1 MENNI
6 LLNQLKVFYESK
18 KLKENTNLI
27 TLFKILNHNNMFKKS
42 KDKKISLRLID
53 WFVTNYC
60 KKNKIIIEKNINNKK
75 EFINIYNSYK
85 SNLRAFS
92 KQLFDPFRRNNQL
105 YLNYK
110 LKSKDIDIKNNKD
123 NEVTIKFTFDKPY
136 YKNYIKTTIGQINFF
151 KWIIENNIYDYIRE
165 KKSIIENDMINSQ
178 KENNN
183 KKLDKKNLVVKTVKN
198 KNGSVQKVSRKKRI
212 ELSKSVNKNMQF
224 NKQHT
229 ILYFD

>member
-6 LLNQLKVFYESK
+6 LLNQLKVFYENK
-18 KLKENTNLI
+18 KNKDNTNLTI
-27 TLFKILNHNNMFKKS
+27 LFKILNHNNIYKKS
-42 KDKKISLRLID
+42 KEKKISLRLID

-60 KKNKIIIEKNINNKK
+60 KKNKIIIEKKIYNKK
-75 EFINIYNSYK
+75 EYINIYNSYK

-92 KQLFDPFRRNNQL
+92 KQSFDPFRRNNQI

-110 LKSKDIDIKNNKD
+110 LKHKD
-123 NEVTIKFTFDKPY
+123 NNNNEVLIKFTFDKPY
-136 YKNYIKTTIGQINFF
+136 YKDYIKTTIGQINFF

-165 KKSIIENDMINSQ
+165 NKTIIENDMIHSQ

-183 KKLDKKNLVVKTVKN
+183 KKLDKKNLIIKTVKN
-198 KNGSVQKVSRKKRI
+198 KNGSVKKVSRKKRI

>member
-92 KQLFDPFRRNNQL
+92 KQLFDPFRRNNQ
-105 YLNYK
+105 
-110 LKSKDIDIKNNKD
+110 I
-123 NEVTIKFTFDKPY
+123 
-136 YKNYIKTTIGQINFF
+136 
-151 KWIIENNIYDYIRE
+151 
-165 KKSIIENDMINSQ
+165 
-178 KENNN
+178 
-183 KKLDKKNLVVKTVKN
+183 
-198 KNGSVQKVSRKKRI
+198 
-212 ELSKSVNKNMQF
+212 
-224 NKQHT
+224 
-229 ILYFD
+229 

>member
-6 LLNQLKVFYESK
+6 LLNQLKIFYQ
-18 KLKENTNLI
+18 KEKNLN
-27 TLFKILNHNNMFKKS
+27 TLFKILNHNNHYKKS
-42 KDKKISLRLID
+42 KEKKISLRLID

-60 KKNKIIIEKNINNKK
+60 KKNKVIIEKTTKNKK

-92 KQLFDPFRRNNQL
+92 KQLFDPFRRKNEIF
-105 YLNYK
+105 LNY
-110 LKSKDIDIKNNKD
+110 NNKKKLIFSLTL
-123 NEVTIKFTFDKPY
+123 NNKSTHNNF
-136 YKNYIKTTIGQINFF
+136 IKTTLGQINFF
-151 KWIIENNIYDYIRE
+151 KWIIENNIYNYIKLNKE
-165 KKSIIENDMINSQ
+165 IIETDMIFSQ

-183 KKLDKKNLVVKTVKN
+183 KKLDKKNLVVKTIKS
-198 KNGSVQKVSRKKRI
+198 KNGSVQKISRKKRI

-224 NKQHT
+224 NKQQT

>member
-6 LLNQLKVFYESK
+6 LLDQLKKFYENEK
-18 KLKENTNLI
+18 NLN

-42 KDKKISLRLID
+42 KEKKISLRLID

-60 KKNKIIIEKNINNKK
+60 KKNKVIIEKTIKNKK

-92 KQLFDPFRRNNQL
+92 KQLFDPFRRKKEIFL
-105 YLNYK
+105 Y
-110 LKSKDIDIKNNKD
+110 
-123 NEVTIKFTFDKPY
+123 Y
-136 YKNYIKTTIGQINFF
+136 YKNKKIKLSFCLTKQSSNHNFIKTTIGQINFF
-151 KWIIENNIYDYIRE
+151 KWVIENNIYNYIKLN
-165 KKSIIENDMINSQ
+165 KKIIESDMISSQ

-183 KKLDKKNLVVKTVKN
+183 KKLDKKNLVVKTIKS
-198 KNGSVQKVSRKKRI
+198 KNGSVQKISRKKRI

-224 NKQHT
+224 NEQHT

>member
-6 LLNQLKVFYESK
+6 LLNQLKIFYQ
-18 KLKENTNLI
+18 KEKNLN
-27 TLFKILNHNNMFKKS
+27 TLFRILNHNNHYKKS
-42 KDKKISLRLID
+42 KEKKISLRLID

-60 KKNKIIIEKNINNKK
+60 KKNKVIIEKTSKNKK

-92 KQLFDPFRRNNQL
+92 KQLFDPFRRKNEIF
-105 YLNYK
+105 LNYNNKKK
-110 LKSKDIDIKNNKD
+110 LIFSLTLNNKSKHNN
-123 NEVTIKFTFDKPY
+123 F
-136 YKNYIKTTIGQINFF
+136 IKTTLGQINFF
-151 KWIIENNIYDYIRE
+151 KWIIENNIYNYIKLNKE
-165 KKSIIENDMINSQ
+165 IIETDMIFSQ

-183 KKLDKKNLVVKTVKN
+183 KKLDKKNLVVKTIKS
-198 KNGSVQKVSRKKRI
+198 KNGSVQKISRKKRI